1 MQFASLAILKNETFF
16 YWFSYSARTSD
27 AGLIITED
35 LQNDWKALTIEEC
48 NHIEVTKLIIAK
60 MATLH
65 GIMYKWLE
73 LQDEAK
79 VAKLVKNLKYP
90 IHKENALKIH
100 WKYLK

>member
-1 MQFASLAILKNETFF
+1 MI
-16 YWFSYSARTSD
+16 
-27 AGLIITED
+27 
-35 LQNDWKALTIEEC
+35 LQNDWKVLTIEEC